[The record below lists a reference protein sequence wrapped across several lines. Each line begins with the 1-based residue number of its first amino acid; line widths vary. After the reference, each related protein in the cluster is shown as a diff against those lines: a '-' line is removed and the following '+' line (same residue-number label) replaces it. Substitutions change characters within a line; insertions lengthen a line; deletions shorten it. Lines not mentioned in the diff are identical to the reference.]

1 MVIVYIKV
9 YTKSQL
15 VLLRSINTFLGKYKI
30 PKELLEEIE
39 KVLENRVIGQKGFIA
54 LLPHA
59 TTGSLS
65 EVEDV
70 LNCYPQQLAIQGDV
84 TDIEV
89 QDTNTWMTRKRYWY
103 KDFFRIQGSK
113 DKICVLYSV
122 KLKPYY
128 DI

>member
-1 MVIVYIKV
+1 MYIKV

-15 VLLRSINTFLGKYKI
+15 VLLRSLNTFLGKYKI

-39 KVLENRVIGQKGFIA
+39 RVLENRVIGQKGFIA

-70 LNCYPQQLAIQGDV
+70 LNCYPQKLAIQGDV

-89 QDTNTWMTRKRYWY
+89 QNTNTWMTRKRYWY
-103 KDFFRIQGSK
+103 KDFFRIRGSK

-122 KLKPYY
+122 KLKPHY

>member
-1 MVIVYIKV
+1 MYIKV

-15 VLLRSINTFLGKYKI
+15 VLLRSLNTFLGKYKI

-39 KVLENRVIGQKGFIA
+39 RVLDSRVIGKKGFIA

-70 LNCYPQQLAIQGDV
+70 LNCYPQRLAIQGDV
-84 TDIEV
+84 TDVEV
-89 QDTNTWMTRKRYWY
+89 KDTSTWMTSKRYWY
-103 KDFFRIQGSK
+103 KDFFRIYGSK
-113 DKICVLYSV
+113 DKICIL
-122 KLKPYY
+122 
-128 DI
+128 

>member
-1 MVIVYIKV
+1 MYIKV

-15 VLLRSINTFLGKYKI
+15 VLLRSLNTFLGKYKI

-39 KVLENRVIGQKGFIA
+39 KVLENRVIGQKGFVA

-65 EVEDV
+65 EVEDE

-84 TDIEV
+84 TDVEV
-89 QDTNTWMTRKRYWY
+89 QNTNTWMTRKRYWY

>member
-1 MVIVYIKV
+1 MYIKI

-15 VLLRSINTFLGKYKI
+15 VLLRTLNPILGKYKI

-39 KVLENRVIGQKGFIA
+39 RILDNRVIGKKGFIA

-70 LNCYPQQLAIQGDV
+70 LNCYPQKLAIQGDV

-89 QDTNTWMTRKRYWY
+89 KDTSTWMTRKRYWY
-103 KDFFRIQGSK
+103 KDFFRIRGSK

>member
-1 MVIVYIKV
+1 MYIKV

-15 VLLRSINTFLGKYKI
+15 VLLRSLNTFLGKYKI

-39 KVLENRVIGQKGFIA
+39 HVLKNRVIGQKGFIA
-54 LLPHA
+54 LLPYA

-70 LNCYPQQLAIQGDV
+70 LNCYPQKLAIQGDV
-84 TDIEV
+84 TDVEV
-89 QDTNTWMTRKRYWY
+89 QDINTWMTRKRYWY
-103 KDFFRIQGSK
+103 KDFFQIQGSK

-122 KLKPYY
+122 KLKPHY

>member
-1 MVIVYIKV
+1 MYIKV

-39 KVLENRVIGQKGFIA
+39 HVLKNRVIGQKGFIA

-70 LNCYPQQLAIQGDV
+70 LNCYPQKLAIQGDV

-89 QDTNTWMTRKRYWY
+89 QNTNTWMTRKRYWY

-122 KLKPYY
+122 KLKPHY

>member
-1 MVIVYIKV
+1 MYIKV

-15 VLLRSINTFLGKYKI
+15 VLLRKLNPILGKYRI

-39 KVLENRVIGQKGFIA
+39 QVLDNRVIGKKGFIA

-70 LNCYPQQLAIQGDV
+70 LNCYPQRLAIQGDV
-84 TDIEV
+84 TDVEV
-89 QDTNTWMTRKRYWY
+89 KDTSTWMTRKRYWY
-103 KDFFRIQGSK
+103 KDFFRIYGSK

>member
-1 MVIVYIKV
+1 MYIKI

-15 VLLRSINTFLGKYKI
+15 VLLRKLNPILGKYRI

-39 KVLENRVIGQKGFIA
+39 RVLDNRVIGKKGFIA

-70 LNCYPQQLAIQGDV
+70 LNCYPQRLAIQGDV
-84 TDIEV
+84 TDVEV
-89 QDTNTWMTRKRYWY
+89 KDTSTWMTRKRYWY
-103 KDFFRIQGSK
+103 KDFFRIHGSK